1 MEFLPPAPKKFPVA
15 PEAYR
20 LEAGVMLWRIY
31 FRAGQR
37 ATAWNAFRHLGPA
50 NSRFNHHTFPKR
62 IQDRGIIYATT
73 GRDAICTALA
83 ETFQDTRLIDRYRDE
98 PWIVG
103 FSLAKDLIL
112 LNTGGSWPVRAGGNM
127 AINSGS
133 RKNARDWSRAIYRSY
148 PNIRGIFYPSSLTNQ
163 PCVALYERA
172 AKNLPVMP
180 AFNESL
186 ASPKLFAGL
195 TQLAS
200 RLNYALT

>member
-37 ATAWNAFRHLGPA
+37 ATAWNAFRHLGPT